1 MDGRN
6 SKDLMSPKKER
17 LDVEQPKKERLDVKQ
32 PKEERLKVKQRDYMA
47 KNRHNKGAARR

>member
-1 MDGRN
+1 
-6 SKDLMSPKKER
+6 MSPKKER

-47 KNRHNKGAARR
+47 KNRHNKGTARR